1 MDGKIYL
8 SDIIKIG
15 GRSSLLS
22 RIQILSV
29 TKALRQK
36 NKTKEFQT
44 VFRESAGDKD
54 LKTPLWQFAG
64 QGIFTKDL
72 QEDLLNHKIDI
83 VIHSWKDMDLRER
96 KDTLLVPIL
105 PREDVRDVLLFKR
118 NKWISAPTEITILT
132 SSPRREHHIRDFVKS
147 YFPTPINSFQVK
159 IESVR
164 GNIQTRLRKYT
175 EHENGGILVAKAAL
189 DRILSFNDEENQIP
203 ELDEV
208 KQLIRD
214 TINLSLFMVMPSS
227 IFPSAPAQ
235 GALCAEIRKEDKHLE
250 AILREISNADAELTA
265 NEERKILS
273 QYGGGCHQKIGV
285 SVLTREYGKIT
296 FVRGETEDGKTL
308 LTKELSGSPD
318 LSYHRHEVWPP
329 NAKMAARQR
338 ERLTYS
344 IPKDVDVFV
353 SRGYAFPLDLS
364 VNPTNQILW
373 SAGLSTW
380 KDLALRGFWVN
391 GTCDGLGESEP
402 PNIDFLLGRSPKF
415 VKLTH
420 VDSDKLNSIYPVV
433 PTYFVSAPEIP
444 VPFDISKIKAAYWRS
459 GSEFDIITKRFPEL
473 LNVIHFV
480 GPGSTFKKI
489 KQTIGETAAS
499 TRVFVSLSF
508 DSWVERYIK
517 P

>member
-1 MDGKIYL
+1 M
-8 SDIIKIG
+8 SDTIKIG

-29 TKALRQK
+29 ITALQQK
-36 NKTKEFQT
+36 NKTKTFQT

-54 LKTPLWQFAG
+54 LKTPLWQFPG

-72 QEDLLNHKIDI
+72 QEDLLNYKIDI
-83 VIHSWKDMDLRER
+83 AIHSWKDMDLRER
-96 KDTLLVPIL
+96 KETILVPIL

-118 NKWISAPTEITILT
+118 NKWISAPTDITILT
-132 SSPRREHHIRDFVKS
+132 SSPRREHHIKDFVKS
-147 YFPTPINSFQVK
+147 YFPTPINSFQVN

-164 GNIQTRLRKYT
+164 GNIQTRLRKYLD
-175 EHENGGILVAKAAL
+175 HENGGIIVAKAAL
-189 DRILSFNDEENQIP
+189 DRILNFEDLENQIP
-203 ELDEV
+203 ELNEV

-214 TINLSLFMVMPSS
+214 TISLSLFMVMPSS

-235 GALCAEIRKEDKHLE
+235 GALCAEIRKGDKHLE
-250 AILREISNADAELTA
+250 SLLREISNADAETTA

-285 SVLTREYGKIT
+285 SVLIRDYGKIT
-296 FVRGETEDGKTL
+296 FISGETEDGKKL
-308 LTKELSGSPD
+308 FSKELSESPD
-318 LSYHRHEVWPP
+318 LIFNKTEVWPP

-338 ERLTYS
+338 ERLTYN

-402 PNIDFLLGRSPKF
+402 PLIDLLLGRTPNF

-420 VDSDKLNSIYPVV
+420 VDSDKHNSIYPVI

-444 VPFDISKIKAAYWRS
+444 VPFDITNIKAAYWRS
-459 GSEFDIITKRFPEL
+459 GSEFDIVTKRFPEL
-473 LNVIHFV
+473 LDVIHFV

-489 KQTIGETAAS
+489 KQTIGEEAS
-499 TRVFVSLSF
+499 KERVFVSLSF
-508 DSWVERYIK
+508 DSWVEKYIK

>member
-8 SDIIKIG
+8 SDIIKVG

-22 RIQILSV
+22 RIQIFSV
-29 TKALRQK
+29 IKALQQK
-36 NKTKEFQT
+36 NQTKEFQT

-83 VIHSWKDMDLRER
+83 VIHSWKDMDLRDR
-96 KDTLLVPIL
+96 KETILVPIL
-105 PREDVRDVLLFKR
+105 PREDIRDVLLFKR

-132 SSPRREHHIRDFVKS
+132 SSPRREHHIREFVKS

-164 GNIQTRLRKYT
+164 GNIQTRLKKYL

-189 DRILSFNDEENQIP
+189 DRILSFEDEENLIP
-203 ELDEV
+203 ELKEV
-208 KQLIRD
+208 KQLIRE
-214 TINLSLFMVMPSS
+214 TINFSLFMVMPSS

-250 AILREISNADAELTA
+250 SLLREISDVNAELTA

-273 QYGGGCHQKIGV
+273 RYGGGCHQKIGV
-285 SVLTREYGKIT
+285 SVLTRDYGKIT

-308 LTKELSGSPD
+308 FTKELSDTPNLTFD
-318 LSYHRHEVWPP
+318 RNEVWPP

-402 PNIDFLLGRSPKF
+402 PMIDLLLGRKPNF
-415 VKLTH
+415 IKLTH
-420 VDSDKLNSIYPVV
+420 VDSDKHNSIYPVV

-444 VPFDISKIKAAYWRS
+444 VPFDTSKIKAAYWRS
-459 GSEFDIITKRFPEL
+459 GSEFDIVTKRFPEL
-473 LNVIHFV
+473 LDVIHFV

-489 KQTIGETAAS
+489 KQTIGEEATE
-499 TRVFVSLSF
+499 TKVFVSLSF

>member
-1 MDGKIYL
+1 M
-8 SDIIKIG
+8 SEIIKVG

-22 RIQILSV
+22 RIQILFV
-29 TKALRQK
+29 TKALQQK
-36 NKTKEFQT
+36 NKTTEFQT

-54 LKTPLWQFAG
+54 LKTPLWKFAG

-72 QEDLLNHKIDI
+72 QDDLLNQKIDI

-96 KDTLLVPIL
+96 KDTILVPVL
-105 PREDVRDVLLFKR
+105 AREDVRDVLLFKR

-147 YFPTPINSFQVK
+147 YFPTPINTFQVK

-164 GNIQTRLRKYT
+164 GNIQTRLRKYM

-189 DRILSFNDEENQIP
+189 DRILSFEDDENLIP
-203 ELDEV
+203 ELKEV

-235 GALCAEIRKEDKHLE
+235 GALCAEIRREDKHLE
-250 AILREISNADAELTA
+250 SLLREISDVNAELTA

-273 QYGGGCHQKIGV
+273 RYGGGCHQKTGV
-285 SVLTREYGKIT
+285 SVLTRDYGRIT

-308 LTKELSGSPD
+308 FTKELSNTPK
-318 LSYHRHEVWPP
+318 LMFHRDEVWPP

-402 PNIDFLLGRSPKF
+402 PMIDLLLGRKTNF
-415 VKLTH
+415 IKLTH
-420 VDSDKLNSIYPVV
+420 VDTDKLNSIYPVV

-444 VPFDISKIKAAYWRS
+444 VPFDTSKIKAAYWRS
-459 GSEFDIITKRFPEL
+459 GSEFDIVTKRFPEL
-473 LNVIHFV
+473 LDVIHFV

-489 KQTIGETAAS
+489 KQTIGEEAAE
-499 TRVFVSLSF
+499 TKVFVSLSF

>member
-8 SDIIKIG
+8 SELIKVG

-22 RIQILSV
+22 RIQIFSV
-29 TKALRQK
+29 IKALQEK
-36 NKTKEFQT
+36 NNTKEFLP

-72 QEDLLNHKIDI
+72 QEDLLNKKIDI

-96 KDTLLVPIL
+96 NETILVPIL

-118 NKWISAPTEITILT
+118 NKWISAPTDITILT
-132 SSPRREHHIRDFVKS
+132 SSPRREHHIRDFIKS
-147 YFPTPINSFQVK
+147 YFPTPINSFEVK

-164 GNIQTRLRKYT
+164 GNIQTRLRKYLD
-175 EHENGGILVAKAAL
+175 HENGGILVAKAAL
-189 DRILSFNDEENQIP
+189 DRILGFDDFENQIP
-203 ELDEV
+203 ELREV
-208 KQLIRD
+208 KQLIRE

-250 AILREISNADAELTA
+250 SLLREITDANAELTA

-273 QYGGGCHQKIGV
+273 RYGGGCHQKIGV
-285 SVLTREYGKIT
+285 SVLTRGYGKIT
-296 FVRGETEDGKTL
+296 FVRGETEDGKIL
-308 LTKELSGSPD
+308 FSKELSDTPNLKFDRS
-318 LSYHRHEVWPP
+318 EVWPP

-402 PNIDFLLGRSPKF
+402 PMIDLLLGRKTNF
-415 VKLTH
+415 IKLTH
-420 VDSDKLNSIYPVV
+420 VDSDKINSIYPVI

-444 VPFDISKIKAAYWRS
+444 VPFDTSKIKVAYWRS
-459 GSEFDIITKRFPEL
+459 GSEFDIVTKRFPEL

-489 KQTIGETAAS
+489 KQTIGEEAS
-499 TRVFVSLSF
+499 TKRVFVSLSF

>member
-1 MDGKIYL
+1 MDGKTYL
-8 SDIIKIG
+8 SEAIKIG

-22 RIQILSV
+22 RIQIHTV
-29 TKALRQK
+29 TNALKEK
-36 NKTKEFQT
+36 NKNLQFEPF
-44 VFRESAGDKD
+44 FRESSGDKD
-54 LKTPLWQFAG
+54 LTTPLWQFAG

-72 QEDLLNHKIDI
+72 QEDLLNHKVDI
-83 VIHSWKDMDLRER
+83 VIHSFKDMDLKER
-96 KDTLLVPIL
+96 KDTILIPVL
-105 PREDVRDVLLFKR
+105 PREDVRDVLLFKK
-118 NKWISAPTEITILT
+118 NKWINLPNEITILT
-132 SSPRREHHIRDFVKS
+132 SSPRREYHIKEFLKN
-147 YFPTPINSFQVK
+147 YFPTPISNFEIK

-164 GNIQTRLRKYT
+164 GNIQTRLRKYLD
-175 EHENGGILVAKAAL
+175 HESGGILVAKAAL
-189 DRILSFNDEENQIP
+189 DRILNFQDKENQLP
-203 ELDEV
+203 ELKEI

-214 TINLSLFMVMPSS
+214 TLNLSLFMVLPSS

-235 GALCAEIRKEDKHLE
+235 GALCAEIRKEDIHLE
-250 AILREISNADAELTA
+250 ALLREISDEESVFTA
-265 NEERKILS
+265 TEERKILS
-273 QYGGGCHQKIGV
+273 EYGGGCHQKIGV
-285 SVLTREYGKIT
+285 TVLERDYGKIT
-296 FVRGETEDGKTL
+296 FVRGITEDGKVL
-308 LTKELSGSPD
+308 QTKELSGSPN
-318 LSYHRHEVWPP
+318 LSFTKEEVWPP

-364 VNPTNQILW
+364 VNPSNQILW

-402 PNIDFLLGRSPKF
+402 PEIDSILGRKPNF

-420 VDSDKLNSIYPVV
+420 MDSDKNSSVYPVV

-444 VPFDISKIKAAYWRS
+444 IPFDPSKIKAAYWRS
-459 GSEFDIITKRFPEL
+459 GSEFDIVTKRYPEL

-480 GPGSTFKKI
+480 GPGSTFRKI
-489 KQTIGETAAS
+489 KHVLGEEGS
-499 TRVFVSLSF
+499 KNKVFVSLSF
-508 DSWVERYIK
+508 ESWVERYIK

>member
-8 SDIIKIG
+8 SETIKIG

-22 RIQILSV
+22 RIQIHTV
-29 TKALRQK
+29 KQALKEK
-36 NKTKEFQT
+36 NKELNFET
-44 VFRESAGDKD
+44 VFRESSGDKD
-54 LKTPLWQFAG
+54 LTTPLWQFAG

-72 QEDLLNHKIDI
+72 QEDLLNHKLDI
-83 VIHSWKDMDLRER
+83 VIHSFKDMDLKER
-96 KDTLLVPIL
+96 KDTTLIPIL
-105 PREDVRDVLLFKR
+105 TREDVRDVLLFKKT
-118 NKWISAPTEITILT
+118 KWINLPNEITILT
-132 SSPRREHHIRDFVKS
+132 SSPRREYHIKEFLKN
-147 YFPTPINSFQVK
+147 YFPTPINNFEIK

-164 GNIQTRLRKYT
+164 GNIQTRLRKYLD
-175 EHENGGILVAKAAL
+175 HESGGILVAKAAL
-189 DRILSFNDEENQIP
+189 DRILNFQDNDNVLP
-203 ELDEV
+203 ELKEV

-214 TINLSLFMVMPSS
+214 TLNLSLFMVLPSS

-235 GALCAEIRKEDKHLE
+235 GALCAEIRKEDEHLKSLLTQIVDPE
-250 AILREISNADAELTA
+250 TELTA
-265 NEERKILS
+265 NEEREILS
-273 QYGGGCHQKIGV
+273 KYGGGCHQKIGV
-285 SVLTREYGKIT
+285 TVLKRDYGKVT
-296 FVRGETEDGKTL
+296 FVRGITEQGEIL
-308 LTKELSGSPD
+308 YTKELTDSPD
-318 LSYHRHEVWPP
+318 LSFTKEEVWPP

-364 VNPTNQILW
+364 VNPSNQILW

-402 PNIDFLLGRSPKF
+402 PEIDLILGRKPNF

-420 VDSDKLNSIYPVV
+420 MDSDKHSSVYPVI

-444 VPFDISKIKAAYWRS
+444 IPFDTSKIKAAYWRS
-459 GSEFDIITKRFPEL
+459 GSEFDIVTKRFPEL

-480 GPGSTFKKI
+480 GPGSTFRKI
-489 KQTIGETAAS
+489 KHALGEEGS
-499 TRVFVSLSF
+499 KNKIFVSLSF
-508 DSWVERYIK
+508 ESWAEKYIK
-517 P
+517 Q

>member
-8 SDIIKIG
+8 SEIIKVG

-29 TKALRQK
+29 TKALQQK
-36 NKTKEFQT
+36 NKTTEFQT

-72 QEDLLNHKIDI
+72 QDDLLNHKIDI

-96 KDTLLVPIL
+96 KDTILVPVL
-105 PREDVRDVLLFKR
+105 AREDVRDVLLFKR

-132 SSPRREHHIRDFVKS
+132 SSPRREHHIRDFVKF

-164 GNIQTRLRKYT
+164 GNIQTRLRKYL

-189 DRILSFNDEENQIP
+189 DRILSFEDDENLIP
-203 ELDEV
+203 ELKDV

-235 GALCAEIRKEDKHLE
+235 GALAAEIRKDDKHLE
-250 AILREISNADAELTA
+250 SLLREISDVIAELTA

-273 QYGGGCHQKIGV
+273 RYGGGCHQKIGV
-285 SVLTREYGKIT
+285 SVLTRDYGRIT
-296 FVRGETEDGKTL
+296 FVRGETEDGKSL
-308 LTKELSGSPD
+308 FTKELSNTPK
-318 LSYHRHEVWPP
+318 LMFHRDEVWPP
-329 NAKMAARQR
+329 KAKMAARQR

-402 PNIDFLLGRSPKF
+402 PMIDLLLGRKTNF
-415 VKLTH
+415 IKLTH
-420 VDSDKLNSIYPVV
+420 VDSDKNNSIYPVV

-444 VPFDISKIKAAYWRS
+444 VPFDTSKIKAAYWRS
-459 GSEFDIITKRFPEL
+459 GSEFDIVTKRFPEL
-473 LNVIHFV
+473 LDVIHFV

-489 KQTIGETAAS
+489 KQTIGEEAAE
-499 TRVFVSLSF
+499 TKVFVSLSF